1 MASEISGNKRFY
13 GLLATDVRSYTM
25 SVEGMSYIPWAR
37 AHAMAGRPAHEVL
50 TFQGPNG
57 PEPVRRLFGG
67 TAVAVSVDAGGG
79 KKQVSYLP
87 VLNLKGR
94 PVEDGK
100 ETSRDVGD
108 AIGRCIA
115 RAIAMTHGLGLSL
128 YSLCEG
134 DGVSYVDALSI
145 DPETQDIAAIQPLRD
160 LKGKKDR
167 DGKPVGRQTE
177 YLGWHAAISACRITD
192 PGFTWEVVE
201 FPQADGSSFPATK
214 LGGAGWMVAVKI
226 TYRGQEHVQWLPI
239 MGVAMAKFSSG
250 EKLMDHQPILEPD
263 IMHWHQAVMRCLTK
277 GIAIATGYGI
287 ALYAKGDV
295 EEVDVGDDSAVQQA
309 QASEQSAAKEQPER
323 RASPQAEQQQG
334 AAQANGA
341 IADLR
346 QKVKALLA
354 LTGSE
359 ETLFLGWLGVKSLAE
374 ASEEKLQR
382 GVQALDQKLNNQK
395 AARPN

>member
-1 MASEISGNKRFY
+1 MASEIGNKRFHA
-13 GLLATDVRSYTM
+13 LLGTDVRPFTM
-25 SVEGMSYIPWAR
+25 NVEGMSYIPWAR

-50 TFQGPNG
+50 TFQGPHG

-67 TAVAVSVDAGGG
+67 TAVAVAVDAGGG

-87 VLNLKGR
+87 VLDLKGK
-94 PVEDGK
+94 PVADGK
-100 ETSRDVGD
+100 ETVRDVGD
-108 AIGRCIA
+108 TIGRGIA

-134 DGVSYVDALSI
+134 DGVAYVDALCI
-145 DPETQDIAAIQPLRD
+145 DPATQDIASVAPLRD

-167 DGKPVGRQTE
+167 DGNPVGRQTE
-177 YLGWHAAISACRITD
+177 YLGWHAAVAACRITD
-192 PGFTWEVVE
+192 PEFTWEVVE

-214 LGGAGWMVAVKI
+214 LGGVGWMVAVKI

-239 MGVAMAKFSSG
+239 MGVAKVMTKQG
-250 EKLMDHQPILEPD
+250 EKPMDHQPIPEPD

-295 EEVDVGDDSAVQQA
+295 EEVDVGDDSEVQQA
-309 QASEQSAAKEQPER
+309 QASQQAAAKEQPQR
-323 RASPQAEQQQG
+323 RETPPAEQQQ
-334 AAQANGA
+334 ATAEADEA
-341 IADLR
+341 IAELR
-346 QKVKALLA
+346 KKVKALLVQ
-354 LTGSE
+354 TDSE
-359 ETLFLGWLGVKSLAE
+359 ENLFLGWLGVKSLAD

-382 GVQALDQKLNNQK
+382 GMQALDQKLNNQK